1 MSRTVAADT
10 PNPVSLPQTGPSD
23 KSPIHLPTD
32 DMHVDSPPPQVD
44 TEADNCHS
52 PPQLYPESTSPATCI
67 TNTLP
72 NDQSARVPS
81 DAVQLRESFS
91 EKVGEPSDGEIA
103 PSTFSSGVSAPGVI
117 AESSSIFHEETNRE
131 VLVPDQE
138 IAAEDP
144 ITTSVSQS
152 TTTDCPPST
161 SVLSLGEKPV
171 PFIYQN
177 DDSGS
182 VPDVSSLHRE
192 PASHDPKT
200 SSPPSDSVSPST
212 IFESPLSSQILDDLI
227 YGVEHIMGEDINLS
241 VGPSPS
247 TPPPGPRLAHAR
259 FNHSLIA
266 TSQKTFTYPRQRIL
280 F

>member
-1 MSRTVAADT
+1 
-10 PNPVSLPQTGPSD
+10 
-23 KSPIHLPTD
+23 
-32 DMHVDSPPPQVD
+32 
-44 TEADNCHS
+44 
-52 PPQLYPESTSPATCI
+52 
-67 TNTLP
+67 
-72 NDQSARVPS
+72 
-81 DAVQLRESFS
+81 
-91 EKVGEPSDGEIA
+91 
-103 PSTFSSGVSAPGVI
+103 
-117 AESSSIFHEETNRE
+117 
-131 VLVPDQE
+131 VPDQE